1 MIYAATCVWLLL
13 IVLLAWGV
21 DRVWSGL
28 AKPRTLQTILFPG
41 TVIVQLGRIVGLLI
55 TGAKVV
61 QVKLPEGDGAS
72 PKGQGA
78 DWKPKLPFIGP
89 LVVALLPMFLLG
101 VVIAIVSLR
110 LGHSILIRLPADQIS
125 TAVPTTLTAFW
136 DQLRALITLCQGTLD
151 AFRASES
158 DTWKIALFV
167 YLLASL
173 TVRLAPLPGNV
184 RGHLGAIV
192 ILAIAAALAG
202 TVVDWLPG
210 LIQRAWP
217 LLALAV
223 GWLLLLL
230 IVSLLVSAVV
240 RSAKVI
246 LKAD

>member
-1 MIYAATCVWLLL
+1 MIYAATCVWLLI

-28 AKPRTLQTILFPG
+28 APSRTVQAVLFPG
-41 TVIVQLGRIVGLLI
+41 TLIVQLGRVVGLLI

-61 QVKLPEGDGAS
+61 QVKLPDGEGGQ
-72 PKGQGA
+72 KGQGA
-78 DWKPKLPFIGP
+78 DWTPKLPFVGP

-101 VVIAIVSLR
+101 VVIAFVSLR
-110 LGHSILIRLPADQIS
+110 LGQSVLMRLPADQIS
-125 TAVPTTLTAFW
+125 TAVPTTLAAFW

-151 AFRASES
+151 ALRAAETE
-158 DTWKIALFV
+158 TWKRLLFI
-167 YLLASL
+167 YLMASL

-192 ILAIAAALAG
+192 ILAIVAALAG
-202 TVVDWLPG
+202 TVVDWLPT

-223 GWLLLLL
+223 GWLSLLLF
-230 IVSLLVSAVV
+230 VSLLVSAAV
-240 RSAKVI
+240 RSARMF
-246 LKAD
+246 LKAE